1 MKELKTIYVF
11 ILIFL
16 SSVNLLPG
24 MAFASDTIYD
34 SYSPSEHE
42 FSDSLNRKNPHN
54 RKFNLLNDSLQFF
67 LQKENKSK
75 TAYYWFKLGQLHEKH
90 LNYRPALEMYDNALV
105 LYRSEGEL
113 ANCCNILHS
122 IGNIYLQ
129 VNNLSMADTY
139 FSEGIQLSY
148 LIDDL
153 AYTAL
158 FKQSIG
164 ELLAQAG
171 LYNEALKELNA
182 ALEIL
187 RHHNVAT
194 DKVYYIKI
202 LKAELYLKWNKISK
216 AIAEI
221 NAIPEKEITD
231 LHIKANYY
239 ITQGNIAEKQKQ
251 QIIAASYYE
260 QGLGTYLSGNDQY
273 PFEELELHKK
283 LSDIYM
289 QTGDTKTALFHLG
302 WHAAISDSL
311 ITYGL
316 TTVYDYN
323 RFILNINLSKEEFR
337 NLSQKHFTLAQ
348 EVERQQQVKK
358 MLILII
364 SISVALLILLFLMVR
379 RRRKSVEDYK
389 LKNKTQQE
397 LIRQLNET
405 SSELKLLNATKDRLF
420 SIIGHDLKNPFNA
433 ILGFSEILAKRVQDN
448 PDENIKKYATIINNT
463 SHEMYALLENI
474 LDWSRS
480 QRDKVAFNP
489 EVFDLY
495 SSVVNIYTLLEI
507 NALQKNIELVN
518 LVEKDTPI
526 FADKDLVLTILR
538 NLLSNAIK
546 FTHEKGQVTVSAH
559 YEQDYIEVWVAD
571 NGIGISKKD
580 VEKLF
585 RVDVNYSSSGTS
597 SEKGTGLGLL
607 LCKDFIEMHEG
618 NIWVEST
625 INAGSIFKFTLPI
638 NKEIRK
644 KIKNR

>member
-1 MKELKTIYVF
+1 MKEKKTKYARIF
-11 ILIFL
+11 IFL
-16 SSVNLLPG
+16 SLVTFLPG
-24 MAFASDTIYD
+24 IALPSDTN
-34 SYSPSEHE
+34 SGSFSPSTHV
-42 FSDSLNRKNPHN
+42 FTDSLNREDPFSSS
-54 RKFNLLNDSLQFF
+54 FNHFNDSLQYY
-67 LQKENKSK
+67 LQKEQKSE
-75 TAYYWFKLGQLHEKH
+75 TAYYWFKLGQLHEKY

-113 ANCCNILHS
+113 ANCCKILHR
-122 IGNIYLQ
+122 IGHIYLQ
-129 VNNLSMADTY
+129 VNNFSMADTY

-153 AYTAL
+153 EYTVL

-164 ELLAQAG
+164 QLLVQAD
-171 LYNEALKELNA
+171 LNKEALEELNQ

-187 RHHNVAT
+187 KSFDAPA
-194 DKVYYIKI
+194 DKGYFIHI
-202 LKAELYLKWNKISK
+202 LKAGIYLNMDNISK
-216 AIAEI
+216 AKAEI

-231 LHIKANYY
+231 LKTKASYY
-239 ITQGNIAEKQKQ
+239 RAQGDIAEKQMQ

-260 QGLGTYLSGNDQY
+260 QSLASYLSGDDHY
-273 PFEELELHKK
+273 PFEELKLHKK
-283 LSDIYM
+283 LSDIYV
-289 QTGDTKTALFHLG
+289 QTGDTNTAFFHLH
-302 WHAAISDSL
+302 WHTNISDSL
-311 ITYGL
+311 IKHGL
-316 TTVYDYN
+316 TAVSDHN
-323 RFILNINLSKEEFR
+323 RFILNMNLSKEEFKS
-337 NLSQKHFTLAQ
+337 LSQKHFTLAQ
-348 EVERQQQVKK
+348 EVERQQRVKK
-358 MLILII
+358 LLIFLIAI
-364 SISVALLILLFLMVR
+364 AAALLIFLFLIVR

-397 LIRQLNET
+397 LIQQLNET

-433 ILGFSEILAKRVQDN
+433 ILGFSEILAKRVQNN

-480 QRDKVAFNP
+480 QRDKVAFKP
-489 EVFDLY
+489 ETFDLF
-495 SSVVNIYTLLEI
+495 SSVVNIFTLLEI

-518 LVEKDTPI
+518 LVEKDTPV
-526 FADKDLVLTILR
+526 FADKDLVLTIMR

-546 FTHEKGQVTVSAH
+546 FTHENGQVTVSAH
-559 YEQDYIEVWVAD
+559 YEQDYIEIWVAD
-571 NGIGISKKD
+571 NGIGISKED
-580 VEKLF
+580 IDKLF

-597 SEKGTGLGLL
+597 SERGTGLGLL
-607 LCKDFIEMHEG
+607 LCKDFIEMHKG

-625 INAGSIFKFTLPI
+625 PNAGSIFKFTLPI

>member
-1 MKELKTIYVF
+1 MKEFKTIYVF

-16 SSVNLLPG
+16 GSVILLPG
-24 MAFASDTIYD
+24 MAFASDTI
-34 SYSPSEHE
+34 SNSSSPSDHA
-42 FSDSLNRKNPHN
+42 FKDSLSRKYSHN
-54 RKFNLLNDSLQFF
+54 RQFNVLNDSLQFY
-67 LQKENKSK
+67 LQKVNKTK
-75 TAYYWFKLGQLHEKH
+75 TAYYWFKLGQLHEKY

-129 VNNLSMADTY
+129 VNNFSLADTY

-153 AYTAL
+153 AYTTL

-164 ELLAQAG
+164 QLLAEAG
-171 LYNEALKELNA
+171 LYNEALKELNEALDILKPYHA
-182 ALEIL
+182 APNRAYNIM
-187 RHHNVAT
+187 
-194 DKVYYIKI
+194 I
-202 LKAELYLKWNKISK
+202 LKAELYLNNNKISK
-216 AIAEI
+216 AITEI
-221 NAIPEKEITD
+221 NAIPKKEITD
-231 LHIKANYY
+231 LQIKANYY
-239 ITQGNIAEKQKQ
+239 KTQGNIAEKQNQ

-260 QGLGTYLSGNDQY
+260 QSLNTYLSGNDQY
-273 PFEELELHKK
+273 PFEELKLHKK
-283 LSDIYM
+283 LGDIYM
-289 QTGDTKTALFHLG
+289 QTGDTNTAFFHLR
-302 WHAAISDSL
+302 WHTDISDSL
-311 ITYGL
+311 ITHGL

-323 RFILNINLSKEEFR
+323 RFILNLNLSKEEFQ
-337 NLSQKHFTLAQ
+337 NLSQMHFTLAR

-358 MLILII
+358 MLIFII

-397 LIRQLNET
+397 LIRQLHET

-489 EVFDLY
+489 ETFDLF
-495 SSVVNIYTLLEI
+495 SSVVNIFTLLEI

-518 LVEKDTPI
+518 LVEKDTPV

-538 NLLSNAIK
+538 NLTSNAIK

-559 YEQDYIEVWVAD
+559 YEQDYIEIWVAD

-580 VEKLF
+580 IDKLF

-597 SEKGTGLGLL
+597 AEKGTGLGLL
-607 LCKDFIEMHEG
+607 LCKDFIEMHKG